1 MKLYIVTICLFCFCF
16 EPLHGGDSCSSFA
29 SSRASLKGNLTA
41 SSDEFPRENFTFD
54 CPLPHSADIFHIKL
68 FRGQHKEKVCDLYI
82 EKGKPRIK
90 GSDICNPVH
99 SGDKVSFVLRD
110 LKSKHSDTYISCLEI
125 YAPVPHCCET
135 IEKHLY
141 IQEDAE
147 DSKVS
152 EDSEVSCL
160 FSESASWILIGLT
173 VFSVVACIFCFTACC
188 LRNVVC
194 RHVTSS
200 HDYNNEYMSMAAV
213 KPI

>member
-1 MKLYIVTICLFCFCF
+1 MKLYIVTICLVGFYF
-16 EPLHGGDSCSSFA
+16 EPLHGGGDSCLSFA

-41 SSDEFPRENFTFD
+41 SNDEFPRENFTFD
-54 CPLPHSADIFHIKL
+54 CPLPHIADVFHIKL
-68 FRGQHKEKVCDLYI
+68 FRGQHKQEVCDLYVD
-82 EKGKPRIK
+82 EGKPRETN
-90 GSDICNPVH
+90 GNEICNPVY
-99 SGDKVSFVLRD
+99 SGDKVSFVLRG
-110 LKSKHSDTYISCLEI
+110 LKRNHSDTYISCLQI
-125 YAPVPHCCET
+125 YTPVAHCCET

-152 EDSEVSCL
+152 EDSCL
-160 FSESASWILIGLT
+160 FSESASWLLIGLT
-173 VFSVVACIFCFTACC
+173 VFSIVACIFCFIACC

-194 RHVTSS
+194 RHVTNS